1 MPLPV
6 RHPASSSWSSDIHAA
21 HEQLKANGVDVSDVD
36 VQAWGHF
43 VHFADPDGNKWAV
56 QYIPQRPNG

>member
-1 MPLPV
+1 
-6 RHPASSSWSSDIHAA
+6 
-21 HEQLKANGVDVSDVD
+21 